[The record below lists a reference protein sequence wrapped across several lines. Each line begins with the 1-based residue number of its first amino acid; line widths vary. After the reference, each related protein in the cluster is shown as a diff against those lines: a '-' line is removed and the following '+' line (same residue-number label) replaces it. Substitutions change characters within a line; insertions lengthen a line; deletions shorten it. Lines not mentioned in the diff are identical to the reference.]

1 MDDKLTIFIAVT
13 SAAVVLQMLILAG
26 MYFTLRTLSTHLK
39 TTADE
44 FKAQAFPLLENGKAI
59 QADIKRILE
68 TSAPKVELV
77 LDNAAAITTTAHAG
91 IERVESTMNDILDR
105 ARLQVIRAD
114 EMVTRAMDYGGR
126 YDGKSCPLGDLTG
139 EACQRTGAGDQRGT
153 GHVFRAETET
163 RRRSGG
169 RDVYLARL

>member
-26 MYFTLRTLSTHLK
+26 MFFTVRTLSKHLK

-44 FKAQAFPLLENGKAI
+44 IKAQAFPVIENGKAI

-77 LDNAAAITTTAHAG
+77 LDNAAAITTTAHGG
-91 IERVESTMNDILDR
+91 IGRVESTVNDMLDR

-114 EMVTRAMDYGGR
+114 EMVTRAMDSVEDTTEKVAHSVTSPVRKANGLVQGITAGFGAYFGQKRKRNGGPA
-126 YDGKSCPLGDLTG
+126 D
-139 EACQRTGAGDQRGT
+139 EM
-153 GHVFRAETET
+153 FI
-163 RRRSGG
+163 
-169 RDVYLARL
+169 